1 MDNNRNFFL
10 YLIMSG
16 FLLFFAWHILPV
28 APRDGQVS
36 SCRDTTIYN
45 ITYRDTTIYEIERR
59 DSVIVDYTLV
69 PTTDFDTVILRDT
82 TYIAVPVVSYHFSDS
97 ISDIWA
103 SGYRV
108 TLDSVRY
115 HFREVTKMIT
125 TEKIITERPKIL
137 TADAG
142 LTLYTGRVLDLDLSA
157 HVRLGKRW
165 SIAGKAGVFTDGKSL
180 TPYAGAGVRYRLR

>member
-1 MDNNRNFFL
+1 MKKTHIFL
-10 YLIMSG
+10 
-16 FLLFFAWHILPV
+16 FLFIILLLV
-28 APRDGQVS
+28 LLTAPRRCGTS
-36 SCRDTTIYN
+36 LRYKTTERDTTIYN
-45 ITYRDTTIYEIERR
+45 VTYRDSVVYNVMMK
-59 DSVIVDYTLV
+59 DSIITDYRLV
-69 PTTDFDTVILRDT
+69 SVTEFNTMIIHDT
-82 TYIAVPVVSYHFSDS
+82 TYIAIPIASYHFADTM
-97 ISDIWA
+97 SDIWA

-125 TEKIITERPKIL
+125 TEKIMTERPKIL

-157 HVRLGKRW
+157 RVRLGKRW
-165 SIAGKAGVFTDGKSL
+165 SIAGKAGVFTDGKLL

>member
-1 MDNNRNFFL
+1 MNKTAL
-10 YLIMSG
+10 YLI
-16 FLLFFAWHILPV
+16 FTFFILVLLI
-28 APRDGQVS
+28 APRRCGTS
-36 SCRDTTIYN
+36 LRYRTTERDTTIYN
-45 ITYRDTTIYEIERR
+45 VTYRDSVVYNVMMKDSTII
-59 DSVIVDYTLV
+59 DYDAV
-69 PTTDFDTVILRDT
+69 PLTDFDTLYIHDT
-82 TYIAVPVVSYHFSDS
+82 TFIAIPIASYHFSDT

-115 HFREVTKMIT
+115 HFRDVTKTVT
-125 TEKIITERPKIL
+125 TEKILTERPKIL

-157 HVRLGKRW
+157 RVRLGKRW
-165 SIAGKAGVFTDGKSL
+165 SIAGKAGVFTDGNSL

>member
-1 MDNNRNFFL
+1 MKKTAI
-10 YLIMSG
+10 YLIIT
-16 FLLFFAWHILPV
+16 FFIIVLLT
-28 APRDGQVS
+28 APRRCGTS
-36 SCRDTTIYN
+36 LRYRTTERDTTIYN
-45 ITYRDTTIYEIERR
+45 VTYRDSIVYNVMMK
-59 DSVIVDYTLV
+59 DSVITDYRLV
-69 PTTDFDTVILRDT
+69 SVTEFDTMIIHDT
-82 TYIAVPVVSYHFSDS
+82 TYITIPIASYHFSDTM
-97 ISDIWA
+97 SDIWA

-115 HFREVTKMIT
+115 HFRNVTKTVT

-137 TADAG
+137 TSDAG

-157 HVRLGKRW
+157 RVRLGERW

>member
-1 MDNNRNFFL
+1 MKKTYIFL
-10 YLIMSG
+10 FIIIL
-16 FLLFFAWHILPV
+16 FLLLP
-28 APRDGQVS
+28 RGCGGSFS
-36 SCRDTTIYN
+36 SRNVTERDTTIYN
-45 ITYRDTTIYEIERR
+45 VTYRDSVVYNIIKK
-59 DSVIVDYTLV
+59 DSVITDYRLV
-69 PTTDFDTVILRDT
+69 SVTEFDTTIIHDT
-82 TYIAVPVVSYHFSDS
+82 TYIAIPIASYHFTDTM
-97 ISDIWA
+97 SDIWA

-115 HFREVTKMIT
+115 HFRDITKMIT
-125 TEKIITERPKIL
+125 TEKIMTERPKIL

-157 HVRLGKRW
+157 SLRLGERW